1 MLSIMTSSYWR
12 FYNFF
17 IFHCFWI
24 TSMKVVLHFFNIIFI
39 YLLQLF
45 IKLTSFFL
53 KILYLVEQ
61 SFAPN
66 TCWTKISLHT
76 FVWPKF
82 HSRYLLNQNFTPY
95 ICLTK
100 IFSKYLFN
108 QFLFLVCHSFQ
119 SMNPTPFILPLTY
132 ILFPPTADKQHGGEN
147 LFGLIQKISI
157 QLCF

>member
-1 MLSIMTSSYWR
+1 
-12 FYNFF
+12 
-17 IFHCFWI
+17 
-24 TSMKVVLHFFNIIFI
+24 MKVVLHFFNITFI

-53 KILYLVEQ
+53 RILYLVEQ

-66 TCWTKISLHT
+66 FTPYICLTKISLQI
-76 FVWPKF
+76 FVQPKF

-119 SMNPTPFILPLTY
+119 SMNPTPFILPLAY
-132 ILFPPTADKQHGGEN
+132 ILFTPNSDKQDAGKN